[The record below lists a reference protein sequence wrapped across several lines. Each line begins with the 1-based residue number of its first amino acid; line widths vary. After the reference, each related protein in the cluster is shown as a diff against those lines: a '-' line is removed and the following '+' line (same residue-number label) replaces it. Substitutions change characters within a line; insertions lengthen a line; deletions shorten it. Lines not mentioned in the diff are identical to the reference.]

1 MLGNVSVL
9 STVWWKWLTIC
20 SGVLCVNHNYRVLWT
35 DAYFGFDKILNSRK
49 VVSNFHESCAG
60 QNKCWV
66 KRMLDKG
73 HASRKKN
80 YVKFNYLNI
89 FVYTVSC
96 ICKLFEL
103 LSTLRL
109 LEKIVYF
116 WSEHSIPLKEL
127 STIIK
132 YLNYKNPCS
141 SVTSLRKFNNLT
153 DIQQYSQKA
162 WQKNFIC

>member
-1 MLGNVSVL
+1 
-9 STVWWKWLTIC
+9 
-20 SGVLCVNHNYRVLWT
+20 
-35 DAYFGFDKILNSRK
+35 
-49 VVSNFHESCAG
+49 
-60 QNKCWV
+60 
-66 KRMLDKG
+66 MLDKG

-162 WQKNFIC
+162 WTKEFHMLKTEDNTRRFYSIKKINQIYPIISNLSQSTATLKKYSINQN